1 MSRRKLRSSGSPIS
15 FFAFQDIITAVSGIL
30 IIVTLLLALNVGQSH
45 SSAEEEK
52 ASAEQ
57 ESKLARLL
65 DELTVLRRT
74 AERDVTEQVGRA
86 TASELKSRAAELNEQ
101 AELLA
106 TKNAKQKAG
115 AKGMSDD
122 VTVANRAQLLA
133 ELGATMNPRKA
144 EILALEGEAERKAAE
159 AKTAAQAVGKAQAA
173 LVAEQARKNVLRL
186 IPEPSASNREP
197 VVVQLGARSCLSN
210 GSIFATNK
218 LAVASQT
225 SAPRWHRLRPSSS
238 TSYFTAN
245 RLRQMISMPSSKPGG
260 RQDSASAMISSP
272 KTRKSN
278 CTHQKPNETPP
289 RTSPRRQSGPPF
301 GYDVQHVR
309 GNHPHRATRRTDAP
323 KEARW

>member
-30 IIVTLLLALNVGQSH
+30 IIVTLLLALNVGGSQ
-45 SSAEEEK
+45 SSADEEK

-74 AERDVTEQVGRA
+74 AERDVAEQVGRA
-86 TASELKSRAAELNEQ
+86 SASELRSRAVELNEQ

-144 EILALEGEAERKAAE
+144 EILALEGEAAQKAAE
-159 AKTAAQAVGKAQAA
+159 VKAAAQAVEKAQAA
-173 LVAEQARKNVLRL
+173 VVAEQARKNVLRL

-197 VVVQLGARSCLSN
+197 VVVQLGARSWSIQRFDVRDKQT
-210 GSIFATNK
+210 GSSLADFRTALGAFAPLK
-218 LAVASQT
+218 QYLVFYGK
-225 SAPRWHRLRPSSS
+225 PSSADD
-238 TSYFTAN
+238 FDAFVEAGRTA
-245 RLRQMISMPSSKPGG
+245 GFG
-260 RQDSASAMISSP
+260 V
-272 KTRKSN
+272 
-278 CTHQKPNETPP
+278 
-289 RTSPRRQSGPPF
+289 
-301 GYDVQHVR
+301 GYDLV
-309 GNHPHRATRRTDAP
+309 GENAEIELHPPEP
-323 KEARW
+323 K

>member
-197 VVVQLGARSCLSN
+197 VVVQLGARSWSIQRFDIRDKQT
-210 GSIFATNK
+210 GSGLADFRTALASFAPLK
-218 LAVASQT
+218 QYLVFYGK
-225 SAPRWHRLRPSSS
+225 PSSADD
-238 TSYFTAN
+238 FDAFVEA
-245 RLRQMISMPSSKPGG
+245 G
-260 RQDSASAMISSP
+260 RKA
-272 KTRKSN
+272 
-278 CTHQKPNETPP
+278 
-289 RTSPRRQSGPPF
+289 GF
-301 GYDVQHVR
+301 GVGYDLVAE
-309 GNHPHRATRRTDAP
+309 NAEIELHPP
-323 KEARW
+323 EAK